1 MFSNYSK
8 DNNVSQFKITNIDLS
23 IVNSIRRTI
32 LTNIKNVAFLFNVK
46 EKNPETSGIHI
57 VENDSPLHNE
67 FLAHRLSMVPINLT
81 SEQIANWNPEDYEF
95 EIKVENNTKS
105 FKDVTSKDI
114 IVTYKGKEDSKLR
127 EQMFPSNKFTK
138 EYIIITK
145 LPPTTQTTKLYCK
158 LKAFIGTAEDSAC
171 WATTSL
177 CTFYND
183 IDEDTNK
190 KNMAQFIE
198 QNPKLNPKQAEVRY
212 NTLDY
217 QRAFHKNEYNEP
229 DQFIF
234 KIEPECI
241 LSTKEIFQQSLEYL
255 IDKIDNLIDFKET
268 KITVSNEKDFYKIIL
283 NDETHTIGNL
293 LQSILYNIHVREK
306 KSKQIS
312 FIGYFVPHP
321 LEKRVFM
328 KIVSSLEDVSFKQ
341 ELIESFKNIKDILKN
356 VLKEWL
362 VFSKDFS

>member
-198 QNPKLNPKQAEVRY
+198 KNPKLNPKQAEVRY

-234 KIEPECI
+234 NIEPECI

-356 VLKEWL
+356 VLNEWL

>member
-341 ELIESFKNIKDILKN
+341 ELIESFKNIKDILTD
-356 VLKEWL
+356 VLNEWL

>member
-8 DNNVSQFKITNIDLS
+8 DDNVSQFKISNIDLS

-32 LTNIKNVAFLFNVK
+32 LTNIKNVAFFFNVK
-46 EKNPETSGIHI
+46 EKNPEDSGIHI
-57 VENDSPLHNE
+57 IENDSPLHNE
-67 FLAHRLSMVPINLT
+67 FLAQRISMIPINLT
-81 SEQIANWNPEDYEF
+81 TEQITNWDSNDYEF

-114 IVTYKGKEDSKLR
+114 MVIYKGKEDSKLR
-127 EQMFPSNKFTK
+127 EQMFPENKLTK

-145 LPPTTQTTKLYCK
+145 LPPTTQTTKLHCK
-158 LKAFIGTAEDSAC
+158 LKAFTGTAEESAC

-177 CTFYND
+177 CTFFND
-183 IDEDTNK
+183 IDENTNK
-190 KNMAQFIE
+190 KNMEKFIE
-198 QNPKLNPKQAEVRY
+198 QNPKLEPEKAKLRY

-217 QRAFHKNEYNEP
+217 QRAFHKNEFNEP

-241 LSTKEIFQQSLEYL
+241 LSVEEIFKQALEYL
-255 IDKIDNLIDFKET
+255 IDKIDTLIDFDES
-268 KITVSNEKDFYKIIL
+268 KITISNEKEFYKIIL
-283 NDETHTIGNL
+283 NDETHTVGNL
-293 LQSILYNIHVREK
+293 LQSLLYNIHIRKK
-306 KSKQIS
+306 KSKDIS

-328 KIVSSLEDVSFKQ
+328 KIVSSLDDISFKQ
-341 ELIESFKNIKDILKN
+341 ELIESFNDIKKELKN
-356 VLKEWL
+356 VLSEWL
-362 VFSKDFS
+362 VFSKDFA

>member
-8 DNNVSQFKITNIDLS
+8 DNNVSQFKISNIDLS
-23 IVNSIRRTI
+23 IVNSMRRTI
-32 LTNIKNVAFLFNVK
+32 LTNIKNVAFVFNVK

-57 VENDSPLHNE
+57 IENDSPLHNE
-67 FLAHRLSMVPINLT
+67 FLAQRLSMIPINLT
-81 SEQIANWNPEDYEF
+81 SEQIANWNSEDYEF
-95 EIKVENNTKS
+95 EINVENNTKS

-127 EQMFPSNKFTK
+127 EQMFPENKFTK

-145 LPPTTQTTKLYCK
+145 LPPTTQTTKLHCK
-158 LKAFIGTAEDSAC
+158 LKAFTGTVEDSAC

-183 IDEDTNK
+183 IDEDINK
-190 KNMAQFIE
+190 KNMAKFIE
-198 QNPKLNPKQAEVRY
+198 QNPKLNPKQAELRY

-241 LSTKEIFQQSLEYL
+241 LSTKEIFQQALEYL
-255 IDKIDNLIDFKET
+255 IEKIDKLIDFEET
-268 KITVSNEKDFYKIIL
+268 KITVSNEKNFYKIIL

-293 LQSILYNIHVREK
+293 LQSLLYNIHVREK

-328 KIVSSLEDVSFKQ
+328 KIVSSLEDVPFKN

-356 VLKEWL
+356 VLNEWL

>member
-1 MFSNYSK
+1 MFSNFLK
-8 DNNVSQFKITNIDLS
+8 DNNVSQFKISNLDLS

-32 LTNIKNVAFLFNVK
+32 LTNIKNVAFFFNVK
-46 EKNPETSGIHI
+46 EKNPENYGIHI
-57 VENDSPLHNE
+57 IENDSPLHNE
-67 FLAHRLSMVPINLT
+67 FLAQRISMIPINLT
-81 SEQIANWNPEDYEF
+81 SEQISNWISDDYEF

-114 IVTYKGKEDSKLR
+114 IVTYKGNEDSKLR
-127 EQMFPSNKFTK
+127 EQMFPENKLTK
-138 EYIIITK
+138 EYILITR
-145 LPPTTQTTKLYCK
+145 LPPTTQTTKLHCK
-158 LKAFIGTAEDSAC
+158 LKAFAGTAEESAC

-183 IDEDTNK
+183 IDENTNK
-190 KNMAQFIE
+190 KNMEKFIE
-198 QNPKLNPKQAEVRY
+198 QNPKLKPEKAKLRY

-217 QRAFHKNEYNEP
+217 QRAFHKNEFNEP

-241 LSTKEIFQQSLEYL
+241 LTIQDIFKQSLEYL
-255 IDKIDNLIDFKET
+255 IDKIDALIDFNES
-268 KITVSNEKDFYKIIL
+268 KITVSNEKEFYKIIL

-293 LQSILYNIHVREK
+293 LQSLLYNIHIREK
-306 KSKQIS
+306 KSKEIS

-328 KIVSSLEDVSFKQ
+328 KIVSSLDDISFKN
-341 ELIESFKNIKDILKN
+341 ELIESFENIKKELKN
-356 VLKEWL
+356 VLNEWL
-362 VFSKDFS
+362 VFSKAFT